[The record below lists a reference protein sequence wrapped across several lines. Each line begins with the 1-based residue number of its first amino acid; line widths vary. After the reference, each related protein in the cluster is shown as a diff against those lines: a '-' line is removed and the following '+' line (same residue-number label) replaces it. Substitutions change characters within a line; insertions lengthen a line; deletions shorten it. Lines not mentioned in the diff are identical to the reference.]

1 MNYHDAYEMILE
13 LEHEL
18 QDALRNYPPYLDGP
32 DYKTV
37 QALAAA
43 YELHEY
49 VANKVA
55 DEDVEEEAFAEMMQR
70 MAAEQ
75 GAQALAENE
84 RLKNDP
90 NFTVPETL
98 HKKCMELLGG

>member
-1 MNYHDAYEMILE
+1 MNYHDAYKVILE

-49 VANKVA
+49 VANKA
-55 DEDVEEEAFAEMMQR
+55 AGEEYEEEVFCEVMDYV
-70 MAAEQ
+70 AAEE
-75 GAQALAENE
+75 GRRAIEENE

-90 NFTVPETL
+90 NFTVPEET
-98 HKKCMELLGG
+98 HKKMLDLLGG